1 MNNKDVKVLHIK
13 KVQIIIE
20 VVEEEGVV
28 QGVSNNHRLGAAL
41 NVAKMAI
48 WAENVQMLAAV
59 VSLEVEAAI
68 NVDRKATWVEIVKG
82 SSKIHMILV
91 VPQLNWQVVDGRL
104 HQILI
109 GTPMKLQ

>member
-1 MNNKDVKVLHIK
+1 MAGGEMIKMIINQTSLKVAGSIYKQKIHSLKLLKAGAQLILCWKIKILEDGLSNKIKRFQVIYGDLQMNNKDVKVLHIK

-48 WAENVQMLAAV
+48 
-59 VSLEVEAAI
+59 
-68 NVDRKATWVEIVKG
+68 
-82 SSKIHMILV
+82 
-91 VPQLNWQVVDGRL
+91 
-104 HQILI
+104 
-109 GTPMKLQ
+109 